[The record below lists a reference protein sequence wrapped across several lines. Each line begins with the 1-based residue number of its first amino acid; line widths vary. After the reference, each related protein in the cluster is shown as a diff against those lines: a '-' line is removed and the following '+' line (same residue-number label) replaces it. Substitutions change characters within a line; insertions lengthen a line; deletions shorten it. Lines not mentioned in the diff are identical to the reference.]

1 MNVCDVRVA
10 VLIPDRGDRPKFLA
24 QCLAMMNRQT
34 LRPVHIEL
42 VNDAP
47 IGNAVDITWRYRL
60 GYERIGASVD
70 VIAFIEND
78 DWYHPQYLERIVE
91 AWLKVW
97 AARYVGFGPYSVL
110 SYSRAGMVYDAPPHA
125 Q

>member
-1 MNVCDVRVA
+1 MNVCDVRVG

-42 VNDAP
+42 VNDTAMS
-47 IGNAVDITWRYRL
+47 NAVDITWRYRL

-78 DWYHPQYLERIVE
+78 DWYHPQYLATASRDLVTPVV
-91 AWLKVW
+91 A
-97 AARYVGFGPYSVL
+97 L
-110 SYSRAGMVYDAPPHA
+110 SGTLNLPTLQNLMP
-125 Q
+125 